1 MLRAMSALLLVGLAG
16 CDDPIA
22 VNGLCVAVVNVDDV
36 MFLQASEESPA
47 TAAVS
52 SDIYLTVT
60 RNTGC
65 LDQGEQAEPLSHG
78 ESNFLPV
85 GTTLHQIEGF
95 APEARLAYWSSELE
109 EWQVLA
115 PDPTF

>member
-1 MLRAMSALLLVGLAG
+1 MVRTLSALLLALSLAG
-16 CDDPIA
+16 CSDPVA
-22 VNGLCVAVVNVDDV
+22 ATGACVALVNVNDV
-36 MFLQASEESPA
+36 LYSPVEPP
-47 TAAVS
+47 TVAAVS
-52 SDIYLTVT
+52 SDIYLSIT

-65 LDQGEQAEPLSHG
+65 LDTGQQAEALSHG

-95 APEARLAYWSSELE
+95 DPEERLAHWSSEFE

-115 PDPTF
+115 PDPDF